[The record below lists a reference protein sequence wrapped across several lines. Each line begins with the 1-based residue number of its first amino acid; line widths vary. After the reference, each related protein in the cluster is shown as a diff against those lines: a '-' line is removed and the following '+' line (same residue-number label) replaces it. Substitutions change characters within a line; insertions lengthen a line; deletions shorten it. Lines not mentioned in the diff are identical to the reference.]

1 MSQTYGPGLQLSSKI
16 KRSTLSNLSF
26 DSYNYFISSA
36 SFNVVSTRSLMGSVV
51 AKKINSIFASIATTI
66 HIVKKIMGIQIIS
79 GSKVITFL
87 YIFVDN
93 LYLVVQLDCCSN
105 SERKFFRKTI

>member
-1 MSQTYGPGLQLSSKI
+1 MKVTI
-16 KRSTLSNLSF
+16 T
-26 DSYNYFISSA
+26 SYPLHQN
-36 SFNVVSTRSLMGSVV
+36 FNVVSTRSLMGSVV

-93 LYLVVQLDCCSN
+93 LYLVVKLDCCGN

>member
-1 MSQTYGPGLQLSSKI
+1 MIVTI
-16 KRSTLSNLSF
+16 T
-26 DSYNYFISSA
+26 SYPLHQN
-36 SFNVVSTRSLMGSVV
+36 FNVVSTRSLMGRVV

-87 YIFVDN
+87 YIFVNN
-93 LYLVVQLDCCSN
+93 LYLVVLRENVLEKQ
-105 SERKFFRKTI
+105 SERGIKLRGPSPKV